1 MSHFAEI
8 DSDGIVKR
16 VLVAEQDFI
25 NSGAVGDTNN
35 WIQTSY
41 NTRKGKHYPP
51 NSVVSDGDG
60 LRKNYAGVWYTYD
73 ATRDAFIAPQPYPSW
88 ILDDDTC
95 QWNTPVAYPD
105 DGKMYSWDEDTL
117 SWVEV
122 KI

>member
-73 ATRDAFIAPQPYPSW
+73 SIRDAFISQKPYVSW
-88 ILDDDTC
+88 TLDDDTC
-95 QWNTPVAYPD
+95 QWNPPVAYPD
-105 DGKMYSWDEDTL
+105 DGKFYSWDEDNTE
-117 SWVEV
+117 WVEV
-122 KI
+122 E

>member
-73 ATRDAFIAPQPYPSW
+73 SIRDAFISQKPYVSW
-88 ILDDDTC
+88 TLDDDTC
-95 QWNTPVAYPD
+95 QWNPPVAYPD
-105 DGKMYSWDEDTL
+105 DGKFYSWDEDNTE
-117 SWVEV
+117 WKE
-122 KI
+122 IE